1 MKKIVKALTF
11 KQGIHPEYNKELTK
25 DKPLKNAK
33 RPEEVIIPLK
43 QHIGAPLK
51 ALVQKGDQID
61 LGQKIAD
68 SDSFVCAPIHASVSG
83 TVKEIRKVT
92 DPGGNIVDA
101 IVIEA
106 AEEDNFNTNL
116 EKHDNLDNLS
126 SDEIK
131 TIIRE
136 AGIVGMGGAMF
147 PTHVKVSIPDDKSVD
162 YVILNGAECE
172 PYLTVDHRVMVERPQ
187 SIIFGLK
194 ALMKAAEVSNGIIGI
209 EENKPEAIES
219 MQDAVKNQE
228 NIKVQIV
235 ETKYPQGGEKML
247 IEALLGR
254 EVPAGGLP
262 LDVGVVVNNTS
273 TAAAVADAIR
283 DGKPLYERSISIT
296 GRGINSPQNLIYRI
310 GTNIGDLVEEAG
322 GLQDNAAKVITGGP
336 MMGQAQKSLD
346 VPAIKGTSGILVLIK
361 DEVEDYEASPC
372 INCAKCI
379 DACPMFLMPT
389 QLVNYQKSDMVEEME
404 EWQILSCIECG
415 SCSFVC
421 PAKIPLVH
429 YLRLGK
435 AQVMAKRRE
444 EN

>member
-1 MKKIVKALTF
+1 MKALTF

-33 RPEEVIIPLK
+33 RPEEVIIPIK

-51 ALVQKGDQID
+51 ALVKKGDQVD

-68 SDSFVCAPIHASVSG
+68 GDSFVCAPIHASVSG

-92 DPGGNIVDA
+92 DPGGNTVEA
-101 IVIEA
+101 VVIES
-106 AEEDNFNTNL
+106 AEEDTLNSGL
-116 EKHDNLDNLS
+116 DKHKNLDKLKPDQIRN
-126 SDEIK
+126 
-131 TIIRE
+131 IIRE

-147 PTHVKVSIPDDKSVD
+147 PTHVKVSTPEDKNVD

-172 PYLTVDHRVMVERPQ
+172 PYLTVDHREMVERPE

-194 ALMKAAEVSNGIIGI
+194 ALMKASGAPKGIIGI
-209 EENKPEAIES
+209 EDNKPEAIES
-219 MQDAVKNQE
+219 MQDAAKDE
-228 NIKVQIV
+228 DTIEVQAL

-247 IEALLGR
+247 IEALISR

-283 DGKPLYERSISIT
+283 DGKPFYERSISIT
-296 GRGINSPQNLIYRI
+296 GRGINSPQNLVFRI
-310 GTNIGDLVEEAG
+310 GTTIGQLIEQAG
-322 GLQDNAAKVITGGP
+322 GLKENAAKVITGGP
-336 MMGQAQKSLD
+336 MMGAAQKDLD
-346 VPAIKGTSGILVLIK
+346 IPAVKGTSGILVLVE
-361 DEVEDYEASPC
+361 DEVEDFDPSPC
-372 INCAKCI
+372 INCAKCV

-389 QLVNYQKSDMVEEME
+389 QLVNYAKNDMVEKLE
-404 EWQILSCIECG
+404 EWQVLSCIECG

-429 YLRLGK
+429 HLRLGK
-435 AQVMAKRRE
+435 SQVMAKKRE

>member
-1 MKKIVKALTF
+1 MKALTF

-25 DKPLKNAK
+25 DKPLKNSK

-51 ALVQKGDQID
+51 VLVKKGDKVD
-61 LGQKIAD
+61 MGQKIAD
-68 SDSFVCAPIHASVSG
+68 GDSFVCAPIHASVSG

-101 IVIEA
+101 VVIEA
-106 AEEDNFNTNL
+106 AEEDTLNSGL
-116 EKHDNLDNLS
+116 EKHDNLDQL
-126 SDEIK
+126 DADQIRK
-131 TIIRE
+131 IIRE

-147 PTHVKVSIPDDKSVD
+147 PTHVKVSIPEDKSVD

-172 PYLTVDHRVMVERPQ
+172 PYLTVDHRVMVERPK
-187 SIIFGLK
+187 SIVFGLK
-194 ALMKAAEVSNGIIGI
+194 ALMKAAGASGGFIGI

-219 MQDAVKNQE
+219 MQDAVKDDK
-228 NIKVQIV
+228 NIEVKVL

-247 IEALLGR
+247 IEAILGR

-322 GLQDNAAKVITGGP
+322 GLKENAAKVITGGP
-336 MMGQAQKSLD
+336 MMGKAQKSLNIPG
-346 VPAIKGTSGILVLIK
+346 VKGTSGILVLVQE
-361 DEVEDYEASPC
+361 EVEVYEPSPC
-372 INCAKCI
+372 INCARCV

-389 QLVNYQKSDMVEEME
+389 QLANYAKNEMVEELE
-404 EWQILSCIECG
+404 EWQILSCVECG

-421 PAKIPLVH
+421 PSKIPLVH
-429 YLRLGK
+429 HLRLGK
-435 AQVMAKRRE
+435 AQVMAKKRE

>member
-1 MKKIVKALTF
+1 VKVLTF

-33 RPEEVIIPLK
+33 RPEQVIIPIK

-51 ALVQKGDQID
+51 VLVKKGDQVD

-68 SDSFVCAPIHASVSG
+68 GDSFVCAPIHASISG

-92 DPGGNIVDA
+92 DPGGNTVNA
-101 IVIEA
+101 VVIEA
-106 AEEDNFNTNL
+106 AEEDTLNSGL
-116 EKHDNLDNLS
+116 EKYDNLDNL
-126 SDEIK
+126 DPDQLRN
-131 TIIRE
+131 IIRE

-147 PTHVKVSIPDDKSVD
+147 PTHVKVSTPDDKNVD

-172 PYLTVDHRVMVERPQ
+172 PYLTVDHREMVERPE

-194 ALMKAAEVSNGIIGI
+194 ALMKASGAPKGMIGI
-209 EENKPEAIES
+209 EDNKPEAIES
-219 MQDAVKNQE
+219 MKDAAKNE
-228 NIKVQIV
+228 ETIEIKAL

-247 IEALLGR
+247 IDALISR

-283 DGKPLYERSISIT
+283 DGKPFYERSISIT
-296 GRGINSPQNLIYRI
+296 GRGINSPQNLVFRI
-310 GTNIGDLVEEAG
+310 GTTIGELVEQAG
-322 GLQDNAAKVITGGP
+322 GLKENAAKVITGGP
-336 MMGQAQKSLD
+336 MMGVAQKHLNI
-346 VPAIKGTSGILVLIK
+346 PAVKGTSGILVLVA
-361 DEVEDYEASPC
+361 DEVEDFDPSPC
-372 INCAKCI
+372 INCAKCV

-389 QLVNYQKSDMVEEME
+389 QLVNYAKNEMVDKLE
-404 EWQILSCIECG
+404 EWQVLSCIECG

-429 YLRLGK
+429 HLRLGK
-435 AQVMAKRRE
+435 AQVMAKKRE

>member
-1 MKKIVKALTF
+1 MKALTF
-11 KQGIHPEYNKELTK
+11 KQGIHPEYNKDLTK

-51 ALVQKGDQID
+51 ALVKKGDQVD

-68 SDSFVCAPIHASVSG
+68 GDSFVCAPIHASVSG
-83 TVKEIRKVT
+83 KVKEFRKVT
-92 DPGGNIVDA
+92 DPGGNTVEA
-101 IVIEA
+101 VVIEA
-106 AEEDNFNTNL
+106 AAEDNLNSGL
-116 EKHDNLDNLS
+116 EKHQTLTDLS
-126 SDEIK
+126 QDEIRK
-131 TIIRE
+131 IIRE

-147 PTHVKVSIPDDKSVD
+147 PTHVKVTVPEDKNVD

-172 PYLTVDHRVMVERPQ
+172 PYLTVDHRVMVERPE
-187 SIIFGLK
+187 SIVFGLK
-194 ALMKAAEVSNGIIGI
+194 ALMKASGAPKAIIGI
-209 EENKPEAIES
+209 EDNKPEAIASMEDACES
-219 MQDAVKNQE
+219 EN
-228 NIKVQIV
+228 NIKVQAV

-247 IEALLGR
+247 IEALIGR

-273 TAAAVADAIR
+273 TSAAVADAIR

-296 GRGINSPQNLIYRI
+296 GRGIKTPQNLIFRVGTDI
-310 GTNIGDLVEEAG
+310 GALVEEAG
-322 GLQDNAAKVITGGP
+322 GLKDNAAKVITGGP
-336 MMGQAQKSLD
+336 MMGAAQKNLNI
-346 VPAIKGTSGILVLIK
+346 PAVKGTSGILVLTK
-361 DEVEDYEASPC
+361 SEVEAYEPSPC
-372 INCAKCI
+372 INCAKCV

-389 QLVNYQKSDMVEEME
+389 QLVNYQKSEMVEEME
-404 EWQILSCIECG
+404 DWQIMSCIECG
-415 SCSFVC
+415 SCAYVC

-435 AQVMAKRRE
+435 AQVMAKKRK

>member
-1 MKKIVKALTF
+1 MKALTF
-11 KQGIHPEYNKELTK
+11 KQGIHPEYNKDLTK

-33 RPEEVIIPLK
+33 RPDEVVIPLK

-51 ALVQKGDQID
+51 ALVKKGDQVD

-83 TVKEIRKVT
+83 KVKEIRKVT

-101 IVIEA
+101 VVIES
-106 AEEDNFNTNL
+106 AEEDSLNSGL
-116 EKHDNLDNLS
+116 EKHDNLDNL
-126 SDEIK
+126 DAAEIRK
-131 TIIRE
+131 IIRE

-172 PYLTVDHRVMVERPQ
+172 PYLTVDHRVMVERPK
-187 SIIFGLK
+187 SIVFGLK
-194 ALMKAAEVSNGIIGI
+194 ALMKAANAPKGIIGI
-209 EENKPEAIES
+209 EDNKAEAIES
-219 MQDAVKNQE
+219 MQDACKDDE
-228 NIKVQIV
+228 NIEVQVV

-247 IEALLGR
+247 IEALIGR

-262 LDVGVVVNNTS
+262 LDVGTVVNNTS

-296 GRGINSPQNLIYRI
+296 GQGINNPQNFIFRV
-310 GTNIGDLVEEAG
+310 GTMIGDLIEEAG
-322 GLQDNAAKVITGGP
+322 GLKDDAAKVITGGP
-336 MMGQAQKSLD
+336 MMGAAQKSLNI
-346 VPAIKGTSGILVLIK
+346 PAVKGTSGILVLLK
-361 DEVEDYEASPC
+361 GEVEEYEPSPC
-372 INCAKCI
+372 INCAKCV

-389 QLVNYQKSDMVEEME
+389 QLVNYQKNDMVEEME
-404 EWQILSCIECG
+404 EWQIMSCIECG

-435 AQVMAKRRE
+435 AQVMAKKRE

>member
-1 MKKIVKALTF
+1 MKVLTF

-33 RPEEVIIPLK
+33 RPEQVIIPIK

-51 ALVQKGDQID
+51 VLVKKGDQVD

-68 SDSFVCAPIHASVSG
+68 GDSFVCAPIHASISG

-92 DPGGNIVDA
+92 DPGGNTVNA
-101 IVIEA
+101 VVIEA
-106 AEEDNFNTNL
+106 AEEDTLNSGL
-116 EKHDNLDNLS
+116 EKYDNLDNL
-126 SDEIK
+126 DPDQLRN
-131 TIIRE
+131 IIRE
-136 AGIVGMGGAMF
+136 AGIVGMGGATF
-147 PTHVKVSIPDDKSVD
+147 PTHVKVSTPDDKNVD

-172 PYLTVDHRVMVERPQ
+172 PYLTVDHREMVERPE

-194 ALMKAAEVSNGIIGI
+194 ALMKASGAPKGMIGI
-209 EENKPEAIES
+209 EDNKPEAIES
-219 MQDAVKNQE
+219 MKDAAKNE
-228 NIKVQIV
+228 ETIEIKAL

-247 IEALLGR
+247 IDALISR

-283 DGKPLYERSISIT
+283 DGKPFYERSISIT
-296 GRGINSPQNLIYRI
+296 GRGINSPQNLVFRI
-310 GTNIGDLVEEAG
+310 GTTIGELVEQAG
-322 GLQDNAAKVITGGP
+322 GLKENAAKVITGGP
-336 MMGQAQKSLD
+336 MMGVAQKHLNI
-346 VPAIKGTSGILVLIK
+346 PAVKGTSGILVLVA
-361 DEVEDYEASPC
+361 DEVEDFDPSPC
-372 INCAKCI
+372 INCAKCV

-389 QLVNYQKSDMVEEME
+389 QLVNYAKNEMVDKLE
-404 EWQILSCIECG
+404 EWQVLSCIECG

-429 YLRLGK
+429 HLRLGK
-435 AQVMAKRRE
+435 AQVMAKKRE

>member
-1 MKKIVKALTF
+1 VKALTF
-11 KQGIHPEYNKELTK
+11 KQGIHPEYNKDLTK

-51 ALVQKGDQID
+51 VLVKKGDQVD

-92 DPGGNIVDA
+92 DPGGNVVDA
-101 IVIEA
+101 VVIEA
-106 AEEDNFNTNL
+106 AEEDTLNSGL
-116 EKHDNLDNLS
+116 ENHDNLDQLD
-126 SDEIK
+126 SDQIRK
-131 TIIRE
+131 IIRE

-162 YVILNGAECE
+162 HVILNGAECE
-172 PYLTVDHRVMVERPQ
+172 PYLTVDHRVMVEKPK
-187 SIIFGLK
+187 SIVFGLK
-194 ALMKAAEVSNGIIGI
+194 ALMKAAGASTGFIGI

-219 MQDAVKNQE
+219 MQDAVNDE
-228 NIKVQIV
+228 ANIEVKIL

-247 IEALLGR
+247 IEAILGR

-310 GTNIGDLVEEAG
+310 GINIGDLVEEAG
-322 GLQDNAAKVITGGP
+322 GLKDNAAKVITGGP
-336 MMGQAQKSLD
+336 MMGVAQKNLNIPG
-346 VPAIKGTSGILVLIK
+346 VKGTSGILVLVE
-361 DEVEDYEASPC
+361 DEVEEYEPSPC
-372 INCAKCI
+372 INCAKCV

-389 QLVNYQKSDMVEEME
+389 QLANYAKNDMVDELE
-404 EWQILSCIECG
+404 EWQVLSCVECG

-429 YLRLGK
+429 HLRLGK
-435 AQVMAKRRE
+435 SQVMAKKRE
-444 EN
+444 KN

>member
-1 MKKIVKALTF
+1 MKALTF
-11 KQGIHPEYNKELTK
+11 KQGIHPEYNKDLTK

-51 ALVQKGDQID
+51 VLVKKGDQVD

-92 DPGGNIVDA
+92 DPGGNVVDA
-101 IVIEA
+101 VVIEA
-106 AEEDNFNTNL
+106 AEEDTLNSGL
-116 EKHDNLDNLS
+116 ENHDNLDQLD
-126 SDEIK
+126 SDQIRK
-131 TIIRE
+131 IIRE

-162 YVILNGAECE
+162 HVILNGAECE
-172 PYLTVDHRVMVERPQ
+172 PYLTVDHRVMVEKPK
-187 SIIFGLK
+187 SIVFGLK
-194 ALMKAAEVSNGIIGI
+194 ALMKAAGASTGFIGI

-219 MQDAVKNQE
+219 MQDAVNDE
-228 NIKVQIV
+228 ANIEVKIL

-247 IEALLGR
+247 IEAILGR

-310 GTNIGDLVEEAG
+310 GINIGDLVEEAG
-322 GLQDNAAKVITGGP
+322 GLKDNAAKVITGGP
-336 MMGQAQKSLD
+336 MMGVAQKNLNIPG
-346 VPAIKGTSGILVLIK
+346 VKGTSGILVLVE
-361 DEVEDYEASPC
+361 DEVEEYEPSPC
-372 INCAKCI
+372 INCAKCV

-389 QLVNYQKSDMVEEME
+389 QLANYAKNDMVDELE
-404 EWQILSCIECG
+404 EWQVLSCVECG

-429 YLRLGK
+429 HLRLGK
-435 AQVMAKRRE
+435 SQVMAKKRE
-444 EN
+444 KN

>member
-1 MKKIVKALTF
+1 MKALTF

-33 RPEEVIIPLK
+33 RPEVVIIPLK

-51 ALVQKGDQID
+51 VLIKKGDQVD
-61 LGQKIAD
+61 MGQKIAD
-68 SDSFVCAPIHASVSG
+68 GDRFVFAPIHASVSG

-101 IVIEA
+101 VVIES
-106 AEEDNFNTNL
+106 AEEDKLNSGL
-116 EKHDNLDNLS
+116 EKHDNLEQLDA
-126 SDEIK
+126 DQIRK
-131 TIIRE
+131 IIRE

-172 PYLTVDHRVMVERPQ
+172 PYLTVDHRVMVERSK
-187 SIIFGLK
+187 SIVFGLK
-194 ALMKAAEVSNGIIGI
+194 ALMKAAGAPGGFIGI

-219 MQDAVKNQE
+219 MQDAVKDNK
-228 NIKVQIV
+228 NIEVKVL

-247 IEALLGR
+247 IEAILGR

-273 TAAAVADAIR
+273 TAAATADAIR

-322 GLQDNAAKVITGGP
+322 GLKENAIKVITGGP
-336 MMGQAQKSLD
+336 MMGKAQKSLNIPG
-346 VPAIKGTSGILVLIK
+346 VKGTSGILVLV
-361 DEVEDYEASPC
+361 DAEVEDYEPSPC
-372 INCAKCI
+372 INCARCV

-389 QLVNYQKSDMVEEME
+389 QLANYAKNEMVEELE
-404 EWQILSCIECG
+404 EWQILSCVECG

-421 PAKIPLVH
+421 PSKIPLVH
-429 YLRLGK
+429 HLRLGK
-435 AQVMAKRRE
+435 AQVMAKKRE

>member
-1 MKKIVKALTF
+1 VKALTF

-33 RPEEVIIPLK
+33 RPEEVIIPIK

-51 ALVQKGDQID
+51 ALVKKGDQVD

-68 SDSFVCAPIHASVSG
+68 GDSFVCAPIHASVSG
-83 TVKEIRKVT
+83 TVKDIRKVT
-92 DPGGNIVDA
+92 DPGGNTVDA
-101 IVIEA
+101 VVIEA
-106 AEEDNFNTNL
+106 AEEDTLNSGLDKHESLDEL
-116 EKHDNLDNLS
+116 EAG
-126 SDEIK
+126 EIRN
-131 TIIRE
+131 IIRE

-147 PTHVKVSIPDDKSVD
+147 PTHVKVSVPDDKNVD

-172 PYLTVDHRVMVERPQ
+172 PYLTVDHRVMVERPK

-194 ALMKAAEVSNGIIGI
+194 ALMKASGAPKGIIGI

-219 MQDAVKNQE
+219 MQDAAKNDD
-228 NIKVQIV
+228 NIEVQAL

-247 IEALLGR
+247 IEALISR

-310 GTNIGDLVEEAG
+310 GTSIAELVEQAG
-322 GLQDNAAKVITGGP
+322 GLKDSAAKVITGGP
-336 MMGQAQKSLD
+336 MMGAAQKHLNIPT
-346 VPAIKGTSGILVLIK
+346 VKGTSGILVLVK
-361 DEVEDYEASPC
+361 DEVEDFEPSPC
-372 INCAKCI
+372 INCARCV

-389 QLVNYQKSDMVEEME
+389 QLVNYAKHDMVEELE
-404 EWQILSCIECG
+404 EWQVLSCIECG

-429 YLRLGK
+429 HLRLGK
-435 AQVMAKRRE
+435 AQVMAKKRE

>member
-1 MKKIVKALTF
+1 VKALTF

-25 DKPLKNAK
+25 DKPLKNSK

-51 ALVQKGDQID
+51 VLVKKGDKVD
-61 LGQKIAD
+61 MGQKIAD
-68 SDSFVCAPIHASVSG
+68 GDSFVCAPIHASVSG

-101 IVIEA
+101 VVIEA
-106 AEEDNFNTNL
+106 AEEDTLNSGL
-116 EKHDNLDNLS
+116 EKHDNLDQL
-126 SDEIK
+126 DADQIRK
-131 TIIRE
+131 IIRE

-147 PTHVKVSIPDDKSVD
+147 PTHVKVSIPEDKSVD

-172 PYLTVDHRVMVERPQ
+172 PYLTVDHRVMVERPK
-187 SIIFGLK
+187 SIVFGLK
-194 ALMKAAEVSNGIIGI
+194 ALMKAAGASGGFIGI

-219 MQDAVKNQE
+219 MQDAVKDDK
-228 NIKVQIV
+228 NIEVKVL

-247 IEALLGR
+247 IEAILGR

-322 GLQDNAAKVITGGP
+322 GLKENAAKVITGGP
-336 MMGQAQKSLD
+336 MMGKAQKSLNIPG
-346 VPAIKGTSGILVLIK
+346 VKGTSGILVLVQE
-361 DEVEDYEASPC
+361 EVEVYEPSPC
-372 INCAKCI
+372 INCARCV

-389 QLVNYQKSDMVEEME
+389 QLANYAKNEMVEELE
-404 EWQILSCIECG
+404 EWQILSCVECG

-421 PAKIPLVH
+421 PSKIPLVH
-429 YLRLGK
+429 HLRLGK
-435 AQVMAKRRE
+435 AQVMAKKRE

>member
-1 MKKIVKALTF
+1 MKALTF
-11 KQGIHPEYNKELTK
+11 KQGIHPEYNKDLTK

-33 RPEEVIIPLK
+33 RPEEVVIPLK

-51 ALVQKGDQID
+51 PLVKKGDQVD

-83 TVKEIRKVT
+83 TVKEIRKIT

-101 IVIEA
+101 VVIES
-106 AEEDNFNTNL
+106 AEEDSLSSGL
-116 EKHDNLDNLS
+116 EKHDNLDNL
-126 SDEIK
+126 DAAEIRK
-131 TIIRE
+131 IIRE

-147 PTHVKVSIPDDKSVD
+147 PTHVKVSIPDDKNVD

-172 PYLTVDHRVMVERPQ
+172 PYLTVDHRVMVERPK
-187 SIIFGLK
+187 SIVFGLK
-194 ALMKAAEVSNGIIGI
+194 ALMKAADAPKGIIGI
-209 EENKPEAIES
+209 EDNKPEALES
-219 MQDAVKNQE
+219 MQDACKDDE
-228 NIKVQIV
+228 NIEVQVV

-247 IEALLGR
+247 IEALIGR

-262 LDVGVVVNNTS
+262 LDVGIVVNNTS

-296 GRGINSPQNLIYRI
+296 GRGINNPQNFIFRV
-310 GTNIGDLVEEAG
+310 GTMIGDLIEEAG
-322 GLQDNAAKVITGGP
+322 GLKDDAAKVITGGP
-336 MMGQAQKSLD
+336 MMGVAQKSLNI
-346 VPAIKGTSGILVLIK
+346 PAVKGTSGILVLLR
-361 DEVEDYEASPC
+361 DEVEEYEPSPC
-372 INCAKCI
+372 INCAKCV

-389 QLVNYQKSDMVEEME
+389 QLVNYQKNDMVEEME
-404 EWQILSCIECG
+404 EWQIMSCIECG

-435 AQVMAKRRE
+435 AQVMAKKRE

>member
-1 MKKIVKALTF
+1 MKALTF

-51 ALVQKGDQID
+51 VLVKKGDQVD

-101 IVIEA
+101 VVIES
-106 AEEDNFNTNL
+106 AEEDRLNSGL
-116 EKHDNLDNLS
+116 EKHDNLDKL
-126 SDEIK
+126 DAAEIRN
-131 TIIRE
+131 IIRE

-172 PYLTVDHRVMVERPQ
+172 PYLTVDHRVMVERPK
-187 SIIFGLK
+187 SIVFGLK
-194 ALMKAAEVSNGIIGI
+194 ALMKAADAPKGIIGI

-219 MQDAVKNQE
+219 MQDAVNDEAKIE
-228 NIKVQIV
+228 VKVL

-247 IEALLGR
+247 IEAILGR

-283 DGKPLYERSISIT
+283 YGKPLYERSISIT

-322 GLQDNAAKVITGGP
+322 GLKENAIKVITGGP
-336 MMGQAQKSLD
+336 MMGKAQKSLNIPG
-346 VPAIKGTSGILVLIK
+346 VKGTSGILVLV
-361 DEVEDYEASPC
+361 DAEVEDYEPSPC
-372 INCAKCI
+372 INCARCV

-389 QLVNYQKSDMVEEME
+389 QLANYAKNEMVEELE
-404 EWQILSCIECG
+404 EWQILSCVECG

-421 PAKIPLVH
+421 PSKIPLVH
-429 YLRLGK
+429 HLRLGK
-435 AQVMAKRRE
+435 AQVMAKKRE

>member
-1 MKKIVKALTF
+1 MKALTF

-33 RPEEVIIPLK
+33 RPEEVIIPIK

-51 ALVQKGDQID
+51 ALVKKGDQVD

-68 SDSFVCAPIHASVSG
+68 GDSFVCAPIHASVSG

-92 DPGGNIVDA
+92 DPGGNTVDA
-101 IVIEA
+101 VVIEA
-106 AEEDNFNTNL
+106 AEEDTLNSGL
-116 EKHDNLDNLS
+116 EKHDNLDNL
-126 SDEIK
+126 DPEELRN
-131 TIIRE
+131 IIRE

-147 PTHVKVSIPDDKSVD
+147 PTHVKVSTPDDKNVD

-172 PYLTVDHRVMVERPQ
+172 PYLTVDHRVMVERPE

-194 ALMKAAEVSNGIIGI
+194 ALMKASGAPKAMIGI

-219 MQDAVKNQE
+219 MKDAAKNDD
-228 NIKVQIV
+228 NIEIKAL

-247 IEALLGR
+247 IDALINR

-283 DGKPLYERSISIT
+283 DGKPFYERSITIT

-310 GTNIGDLVEEAG
+310 GTSIGDLIEQAG
-322 GLQDNAAKVITGGP
+322 GLKDDAAKVITGGP
-336 MMGQAQKSLD
+336 MMGAAQKHLNI
-346 VPAIKGTSGILVLIK
+346 PAVKGTSGILVLVE
-361 DEVEDYEASPC
+361 DEVEDFEPSPC
-372 INCAKCI
+372 INCARCV

-389 QLVNYQKSDMVEEME
+389 QLVNYAKNEMVEKLE
-404 EWQILSCIECG
+404 EWQVLSCIECG

-429 YLRLGK
+429 HLRLGK
-435 AQVMAKRRE
+435 SQVMAKKRE

>member
-1 MKKIVKALTF
+1 MKALTF

-33 RPEEVIIPLK
+33 RPEVVIIPLK

-51 ALVQKGDQID
+51 VLIKKGDQVD
-61 LGQKIAD
+61 MGQKIAD
-68 SDSFVCAPIHASVSG
+68 GDSFVCAPIHASVSG

-101 IVIEA
+101 VVIES
-106 AEEDNFNTNL
+106 AEEDKLNSGL
-116 EKHDNLDNLS
+116 EKHDNLEQLDA
-126 SDEIK
+126 DQIRK
-131 TIIRE
+131 IIRE

-172 PYLTVDHRVMVERPQ
+172 PYLTVDHRVMVERSK
-187 SIIFGLK
+187 SIVFGLK
-194 ALMKAAEVSNGIIGI
+194 ALMKAAGAPGGFIGI

-219 MQDAVKNQE
+219 MQDAVKDNK
-228 NIKVQIV
+228 NIEVKVL

-247 IEALLGR
+247 IEAILGR

-273 TAAAVADAIR
+273 TAAATAAAIR

-322 GLQDNAAKVITGGP
+322 GLKENAIKVITGGP
-336 MMGQAQKSLD
+336 MMGKAQKSLNIPG
-346 VPAIKGTSGILVLIK
+346 VKGTSGILVLV
-361 DEVEDYEASPC
+361 DAEVEDYEPSPC
-372 INCAKCI
+372 INCARCV

-389 QLVNYQKSDMVEEME
+389 QLANYAKNEMVEELE
-404 EWQILSCIECG
+404 EWQILSCVECG

-421 PAKIPLVH
+421 PSKIPLVH
-429 YLRLGK
+429 HLRLGK
-435 AQVMAKRRE
+435 AQVMAKKRE

>member
-1 MKKIVKALTF
+1 MKALTF
-11 KQGIHPEYNKELTK
+11 KQGIHPAYNKDLTK

-33 RPEEVIIPLK
+33 RPEEVIIPIK

-51 ALVQKGDQID
+51 ALVKKGDQVD

-68 SDSFVCAPIHASVSG
+68 GDSFVCAPIHASVSG

-92 DPGGNIVDA
+92 DPGGNTVDA
-101 IVIEA
+101 VVIESA
-106 AEEDNFNTNL
+106 AEDNLNSGL
-116 EKHDNLDNLS
+116 ERHDNLDNLNP
-126 SDEIK
+126 DEIRN
-131 TIIRE
+131 IIRE

-147 PTHVKVSIPDDKSVD
+147 PTHVKVSIPDDKNVD
-162 YVILNGAECE
+162 SVILNGAECE
-172 PYLTVDHRVMVERPQ
+172 PYLTVDHRVMVERPE

-194 ALMKAAEVSNGIIGI
+194 ALMKASGAPKGIIGI

-219 MQDAVKNQE
+219 MKDASKNDN
-228 NIKVQIV
+228 NIEVQAL

-247 IEALLGR
+247 IDALISR

-283 DGKPLYERSISIT
+283 DGKPFYERSVTIT

-310 GTNIGDLVEEAG
+310 GTTIGDLIEEAG
-322 GLQDNAAKVITGGP
+322 GLKENAAKVITGGP
-336 MMGQAQKSLD
+336 MMGAAQKQLNI
-346 VPAIKGTSGILVLIK
+346 PAVKGTSGILVLVE
-361 DEVEDYEASPC
+361 DEVEEFEPSPC
-372 INCAKCI
+372 INCAKCV

-389 QLVNYQKSDMVEEME
+389 QLVNYAKNEMVEKLED
-404 EWQILSCIECG
+404 WQVLSCIECG
-415 SCSFVC
+415 SCSYVC

-429 YLRLGK
+429 HLRLGK
-435 AQVMAKRRE
+435 AQVMAKNRE
-444 EN
+444 DN

>member
-1 MKKIVKALTF
+1 MKALTF
-11 KQGIHPEYNKELTK
+11 KQGIHPKYNKELTK
-25 DKPLKNAK
+25 DKPLKIAK
-33 RPEEVIIPLK
+33 RPEEVIIPIK

-51 ALVQKGDQID
+51 ALVKKGDQVD

-68 SDSFVCAPIHASVSG
+68 GDSFVCAPIHASVSG

-101 IVIEA
+101 VVIEA
-106 AEEDNFNTNL
+106 AEEDTLNSGL
-116 EKHDNLDNLS
+116 EKHENLDGL
-126 SDEIK
+126 DAEEIRN
-131 TIIRE
+131 IVRE

-147 PTHVKVSIPDDKSVD
+147 PTHVKISIPDDKNVD

-172 PYLTVDHRVMVERPQ
+172 PYLTVDHRVMVERPE
-187 SIIFGLK
+187 SIVFGLK
-194 ALMKAAEVSNGIIGI
+194 ALMKAAGAPKGIIGI
-209 EENKPEAIES
+209 EDNKPEAIES
-219 MQDAVKNQE
+219 MRDAAKNDD
-228 NIKVQIV
+228 NIEIQAL

-247 IEALLGR
+247 IEALISR

-283 DGKPLYERSISIT
+283 DAKPLYERSISIT
-296 GRGINSPQNLIYRI
+296 GRGINSPQNLIFRVGTSI
-310 GTNIGDLVEEAG
+310 GELIEQAG
-322 GLQDNAAKVITGGP
+322 GLKENAAKVITGGP
-336 MMGQAQKSLD
+336 MMGAAQKSLD
-346 VPAIKGTSGILVLIK
+346 IPAVKGTSGILVLVK
-361 DEVEDYEASPC
+361 DEVEDFEPSPC
-372 INCAKCI
+372 INCAKCV

-389 QLVNYQKSDMVEEME
+389 QLVDFAKHDMVEELE
-404 EWQILSCIECG
+404 DWQVLSCIECG

-429 YLRLGK
+429 HLRLGK
-435 AQVMAKRRE
+435 AQVMAKKRE

>member
-1 MKKIVKALTF
+1 MKALTF
-11 KQGIHPEYNKELTK
+11 KQGIHPEYNKDLTK

-51 ALVQKGDQID
+51 VLVKKGDQVD

-92 DPGGNIVDA
+92 DPGGNVVDA
-101 IVIEA
+101 VVIEA
-106 AEEDNFNTNL
+106 AEEDTLNSGL
-116 EKHDNLDNLS
+116 ENHDNLDQLD
-126 SDEIK
+126 SDQIRK
-131 TIIRE
+131 IIRE

-172 PYLTVDHRVMVERPQ
+172 PYLTVDYRVMVEKPK
-187 SIIFGLK
+187 SIVFGLK
-194 ALMKAAEVSNGIIGI
+194 ALMKAAGASTGFIGI

-219 MQDAVKNQE
+219 MQDAVNDE
-228 NIKVQIV
+228 ANIEVKIL

-247 IEALLGR
+247 IEAILGR

-322 GLQDNAAKVITGGP
+322 GLKDNAAKVITGGP
-336 MMGQAQKSLD
+336 MMGVAQKNLNIPG
-346 VPAIKGTSGILVLIK
+346 VKGTSGILVLVE
-361 DEVEDYEASPC
+361 DEVEEYEPSPC
-372 INCAKCI
+372 INCAKCV

-389 QLVNYQKSDMVEEME
+389 QLANYAKNDMVDELE
-404 EWQILSCIECG
+404 EWQVLSCVECG

-429 YLRLGK
+429 HLRLGK
-435 AQVMAKRRE
+435 SQVMAKKRE
-444 EN
+444 KN

>member
-1 MKKIVKALTF
+1 MKALTF

-33 RPEEVIIPLK
+33 RPEEVIIPIK

-51 ALVQKGDQID
+51 ALVKKGDQVD

-68 SDSFVCAPIHASVSG
+68 GDSFVCAPIHASVSG
-83 TVKEIRKVT
+83 TVKDIRKVT
-92 DPGGNIVDA
+92 DPGGNTVDA
-101 IVIEA
+101 VVIEA
-106 AEEDNFNTNL
+106 ADEDTLNSGLDKHESLDEL
-116 EKHDNLDNLS
+116 EAG
-126 SDEIK
+126 EIRN
-131 TIIRE
+131 IIRE

-147 PTHVKVSIPDDKSVD
+147 PTHVKVSVPDDKNVD

-172 PYLTVDHRVMVERPQ
+172 PYLTVDHRVMVERPK

-194 ALMKAAEVSNGIIGI
+194 ALMKASGAPKGIIGI

-219 MQDAVKNQE
+219 MQDAAKNDD
-228 NIKVQIV
+228 NIEVQAL

-247 IEALLGR
+247 IEALISR

-310 GTNIGDLVEEAG
+310 GTSIAELVEQAG
-322 GLQDNAAKVITGGP
+322 GLKDSAAKVITGGP
-336 MMGQAQKSLD
+336 MMGAAQKHLNIPT
-346 VPAIKGTSGILVLIK
+346 VKGTSGILVLVK
-361 DEVEDYEASPC
+361 DEVEDFEPSPC
-372 INCAKCI
+372 INCARCV

-389 QLVNYQKSDMVEEME
+389 QLVNYAKHDMVEELE
-404 EWQILSCIECG
+404 EWQVLSCIECG

-429 YLRLGK
+429 HLRLGK
-435 AQVMAKRRE
+435 AQVMAKKRE

>member
-1 MKKIVKALTF
+1 MKVLTF
-11 KQGIHPEYNKELTK
+11 KQGIHPEYNKDLTK

-43 QHIGAPLK
+43 QHIGAPLQ
-51 ALVQKGDQID
+51 ALVKKGDQVD

-101 IVIEA
+101 VVIEA
-106 AEEDNFNTNL
+106 AEEDSLNSGL
-116 EKHDNLDNLS
+116 EKHDNLDNLEP
-126 SDEIK
+126 DQIRK
-131 TIIRE
+131 IIRE

-162 YVILNGAECE
+162 YIILNGAECE
-172 PYLTVDHRVMVERPQ
+172 PYLTVDHRVMVERPK

-194 ALMKAAEVSNGIIGI
+194 ALMKAADAPKGIIGI
-209 EENKPEAIES
+209 EDNKEEAIES
-219 MQDAVKNQE
+219 MQDAVKNEE
-228 NIKVQIV
+228 NIEVQAL

-247 IEALLGR
+247 IEALIDR

-296 GRGINSPQNLIYRI
+296 GKGINNPQNLIYRI
-310 GTNIGDLVEEAG
+310 GTTMADLVEEAG
-322 GLQDNAAKVITGGP
+322 GLKENAAKVIAGGP
-336 MMGQAQKSLD
+336 MMGPAQKHLK
-346 VPAIKGTSGILVLIK
+346 VPCVKGTSGILVLIK
-361 DEVEDYEASPC
+361 EEVEDYEPSPC
-372 INCAKCI
+372 INCAKCV

-389 QLVNYQKSDMVEEME
+389 QLVNYQKNDMIEELE
-404 EWQILSCIECG
+404 EWQVMSCIECG
-415 SCSFVC
+415 SCSYVC

-435 AQVMAKRRE
+435 AQVMAKKRE

>member
-1 MKKIVKALTF
+1 MKALTF

-51 ALVQKGDQID
+51 VLVKKGDQVD

-101 IVIEA
+101 VVIES
-106 AEEDNFNTNL
+106 AEEDRLNSGL
-116 EKHDNLDNLS
+116 EKHDSLDKL
-126 SDEIK
+126 DAAEIRN
-131 TIIRE
+131 IIRE

-172 PYLTVDHRVMVERPQ
+172 PYLTVDYRVMVEKPK
-187 SIIFGLK
+187 SIVFGLK
-194 ALMKAAEVSNGIIGI
+194 ALMKAAGASTGFIGI

-219 MQDAVKNQE
+219 MQDAVNDE
-228 NIKVQIV
+228 ANIEVKIL

-247 IEALLGR
+247 IEAILGR

-310 GTNIGDLVEEAG
+310 GINIGDLVEEAG
-322 GLQDNAAKVITGGP
+322 GLKDNAAKVITGGP
-336 MMGQAQKSLD
+336 MMGVAQKNLNIPG
-346 VPAIKGTSGILVLIK
+346 VKGTSGILVLVE
-361 DEVEDYEASPC
+361 DEVEEYEPSPC
-372 INCAKCI
+372 INCAKCV

-389 QLVNYQKSDMVEEME
+389 QLANYAKNDMVDELE
-404 EWQILSCIECG
+404 EWQVLSCVECG

-429 YLRLGK
+429 HLRLGK
-435 AQVMAKRRE
+435 SQVMAKKRE
-444 EN
+444 KN

>member
-1 MKKIVKALTF
+1 VKALTF

-51 ALVQKGDQID
+51 VLVKKGDQVD

-101 IVIEA
+101 VVIES
-106 AEEDNFNTNL
+106 AEEDRLNSGL
-116 EKHDNLDNLS
+116 EKHDNLDKL
-126 SDEIK
+126 DAAEIRN
-131 TIIRE
+131 IIRE

-172 PYLTVDHRVMVERPQ
+172 PYLTVDHRVMVERPK
-187 SIIFGLK
+187 SIVFGLK
-194 ALMKAAEVSNGIIGI
+194 ALMKAADAPKGIIGI

-219 MQDAVKNQE
+219 MQDAVNDEAKIE
-228 NIKVQIV
+228 VKVL

-247 IEALLGR
+247 IEAILGR

-283 DGKPLYERSISIT
+283 YGKPLYERSISIT

-322 GLQDNAAKVITGGP
+322 GLKENAIKVITGGP
-336 MMGQAQKSLD
+336 MMGKAQKSLNIPG
-346 VPAIKGTSGILVLIK
+346 VKGTSGILVLV
-361 DEVEDYEASPC
+361 DAEVEDYEPSPC
-372 INCAKCI
+372 INCARCV

-389 QLVNYQKSDMVEEME
+389 QLANYAKNEMVEELE
-404 EWQILSCIECG
+404 EWQILSCVECG

-421 PAKIPLVH
+421 PSKIPLVH
-429 YLRLGK
+429 HLRLGK
-435 AQVMAKRRE
+435 AQVMAKKRE

>member
-1 MKKIVKALTF
+1 VKALTF
-11 KQGIHPEYNKELTK
+11 KQGIHPEYNKDLTK

-51 ALVQKGDQID
+51 VLVKKGEQVD

-68 SDSFVCAPIHASVSG
+68 GDSFVCAPIHASVSG

-101 IVIEA
+101 VVIESA
-106 AEEDNFNTNL
+106 DEDSLNSGL
-116 EKHDNLDNLS
+116 EKHKNLDKLDA
-126 SDEIK
+126 DEIRK
-131 TIIRE
+131 IIRE

-147 PTHVKVSIPDDKSVD
+147 PTHVKVSIPDDKDVD

-194 ALMKAAEVSNGIIGI
+194 ALMKAADAPKGIIGI
-209 EENKPEAIES
+209 EDNKKEAIAS
-219 MQDAVKNQE
+219 MQDACKGDE
-228 NIKVQIV
+228 NIEVKAV

-247 IEALLGR
+247 IEALIGR

-262 LDVGVVVNNTS
+262 LDIGVVVNNTS

-296 GRGINSPQNLIYRI
+296 GRGINNPQNLIYRI
-310 GTNIGDLVEEAG
+310 GTNIGELIEQAG
-322 GLQDNAAKVITGGP
+322 GLKDNAAKVITGGP
-336 MMGQAQKSLD
+336 MMGAAQKNLNI
-346 VPAIKGTSGILVLIK
+346 PAVKGTSGILVMLK
-361 DEVEDYEASPC
+361 DEVEEFEPSPC
-372 INCAKCI
+372 INCAKCV

-389 QLVNYQKSDMVEEME
+389 QLVNYQKNDMIDEME
-404 EWQILSCIECG
+404 DWQIMSCIECG

-435 AQVMAKRRE
+435 AQVMAKKRE